1 MLANEKEL
9 QNIRVKRLGGAIYT
23 VDEVSG
29 LLGIPRPTLYRYL
42 REYSIP
48 HLRQAGRISIPED
61 SFDRI
66 REARDLHKEGLGTES
81 VRRQLREGSAP
92 DTGDLDRRLDSLHS
106 TLEDLRADIRE
117 RPAVE
122 ETALSPTMRTI
133 LARQSLLMSAM
144 FNLTEMVEDLLLASG
159 KPRKPPLVDIGTAEV
174 MPERRARD
182 LAGVQGLA
190 ALGTATLPGT
200 EDVGVGATIGAGSA
214 DFGTLRRRR
223 RRGVLAILALLLVA
237 VVLALMIPT
246 VLGGSGTS
254 SAVPRVKETAG
265 EPPADQKAVA
275 AKDGSRSEGAEVPDV
290 SGQSLGEAVGA
301 ISDAGFEVVD
311 IKTEASPRNP
321 DTAIRTKP
329 TAGVPAE
336 PGANVVLTMSG
347 GPAVTPSSSASASAT
362 ATAAATATASAAAG
376 DVN

>member
-1 MLANEKEL
+1 M
-9 QNIRVKRLGGAIYT
+9 KRLGGAIYT

-106 TLEDLRADIRE
+106 TLEDLRADIKE
-117 RPAVE
+117 RPAAE
-122 ETALSPTMRTI
+122 EMALSPTMRTI

-159 KPRKPPLVDIGTAEV
+159 KPRKPPLVDIGTADV
-174 MPERRARD
+174 MPERRARA
-182 LAGVQGLA
+182 LVEFPRQA

-200 EDVGVGATIGAGSA
+200 DVVGVGRTIEAGSA

-223 RRGVLAILALLLVA
+223 RRGVLAILAVLLFAIVLVW
-237 VVLALMIPT
+237 MMPT
-246 VLGGSGTS
+246 VLGGSGTG
-254 SAVPRVKETAG
+254 SAIPRVKETAG
-265 EPPADQKAVA
+265 DPPVIQKAVA
-275 AKDGSRSEGAEVPDV
+275 ATDGSSEGAEVPDI
-290 SGQSLGEAVGA
+290 SGQRLGEAVEA
-301 ISDAGFEVVD
+301 ISDAGFEVADVR
-311 IKTEASPRNP
+311 TEASARNP
-321 DTAIRTKP
+321 DTAIRTEP
-329 TAGVPAE
+329 TAGAPAR
-336 PGANVVLTMSG
+336 PGTNVVLTMSG
-347 GPAVTPSSSASASAT
+347 GPAVTPSSSASVSAT
-362 ATAAATATASAAAG
+362 ATATATASANAVAV
-376 DVN
+376 DSN

>member
-1 MLANEKEL
+1 M
-9 QNIRVKRLGGAIYT
+9 KRLGGAIYT

-92 DTGDLDRRLDSLHS
+92 DTGDLNRRLDSLHR
-106 TLEDLRADIRE
+106 TLEDLRADIKE
-117 RPAVE
+117 RPAAE
-122 ETALSPTMRTI
+122 EMALSPSMRTI

-159 KPRKPPLVDIGTAEV
+159 KPRKPPLVDIGTAEA
-174 MPERRARD
+174 MPERPARD
-182 LAGVQGLA
+182 LVEVPGQVTLSTA
-190 ALGTATLPGT
+190 ALPGT
-200 EDVGVGATIGAGSA
+200 DNGAGQTLEARSA

-223 RRGVLAILALLLVA
+223 RRGVLAILAVLLFA
-237 VVLALMIPT
+237 VVLAWMMPT
-246 VLGGSGTS
+246 LFGASDATS
-254 SAVPRVKETAG
+254 PIPRVKETAD
-265 EPPADQKAVA
+265 EPPAAQKAVA
-275 AKDGSRSEGAEVPDV
+275 ATGGSSSERAKVPDV
-290 SGQSLGEAVGA
+290 SSMSLDEAVGI

-311 IKTEASPRNP
+311 IRTEASRRDT

-329 TAGVPAE
+329 PAGVPAE
-336 PGANVVLTMSG
+336 PGAQVILTKSG
-347 GPAVTPSSSASASAT
+347 GPSRTPSSSASASAT
-362 ATAAATATASAAAG
+362 ATAAATATTSAAARYA
-376 DVN
+376 N

>member
-1 MLANEKEL
+1 M
-9 QNIRVKRLGGAIYT
+9 KRLGGAIYT

-81 VRRQLREGSAP
+81 VRKQLREGSAP

-106 TLEDLRADIRE
+106 TLEDLRADIKG
-117 RPAVE
+117 RPAAE

-144 FNLTEMVEDLLLASG
+144 FNLTEMAEDLLLANG
-159 KPRKPPLVDIGTAEV
+159 KPRKPPLVDIGTADA
-174 MPERRARD
+174 MPERRARA
-182 LAGVQGLA
+182 LVEFPRQA

-200 EDVGVGATIGAGSA
+200 DDVGVGRTIEAGSA

-223 RRGVLAILALLLVA
+223 RRGFLAILAVLLFAIVLVW
-237 VVLALMIPT
+237 MMPT
-246 VLGGSGTS
+246 VLGGSGS
-254 SAVPRVKETAG
+254 GSAIPRVEETAG
-265 EPPADQKAVA
+265 APPGIQKAVA
-275 AKDGSRSEGAEVPDV
+275 ATDGSRPEGAEVPDI
-290 SGQSLGEAVGA
+290 SGQSLGEAVEA
-301 ISDAGFEVVD
+301 ISDAGFEVADVR
-311 IKTEASPRNP
+311 TEASARNP

-329 TAGVPAE
+329 TAGAPAE
-336 PGANVVLTMSG
+336 PGTNVVLTMSDG
-347 GPAVTPSSSASASAT
+347 HAVAPSSSASVSAT
-362 ATAAATATASAAAG
+362 ATATATTTATATATTSANAVAG
-376 DVN
+376 DSN